1 MNTVDKI
8 NLILKDAGVSKVN
21 LSKYLGVSRQMIYNY
36 FGEDDL
42 SNMPEDKCQLLFKLL
57 DINSID
63 ELNNVTITDE
73 YISRVSSKIFTK
85 TKKNEPKKNTTE
97 CVDVSGIKK
106 EEQEIISD
114 IVFVLKELL
123 NEDKTKVSSSTLK
136 YIYQFI
142 QTLSTNKELKF
153 FLEFISKSNGFTEPL
168 HFTYDEEKQYIYESI
183 MFSALTLYNNG
194 GASRSKLAESHRRW
208 ENELSRQ
215 KEEKLSRTQEL
226 NSAKVLALR
235 ELGYDE
241 INESNASEVFDKIA
255 EITSRKI
262 NDRYS

>member
-1 MNTVDKI
+1 MNTIDKI

-21 LSKYLGVSRQMIYNY
+21 LSKYLGVSRQMVYNY
-36 FGEDDL
+36 FEDDTL

-57 DINSID
+57 DIQSIED
-63 ELNNVTITDE
+63 IANITITDE
-73 YISRVSSKIFTK
+73 YISRVSSKIFKK
-85 TKKNEPKKNTTE
+85 TKNSEIKKNSE
-97 CVDVSGIKK
+97 CVDISGIKK
-106 EEQEIISD
+106 EEQEVISD

-123 NEDKTKVSSSTLK
+123 NEDKTKVSFITLK
-136 YIYQFI
+136 YLYQFI
-142 QTLSTNKELKF
+142 QSLSTNKELKY
-153 FLEFISKSNGFTEPL
+153 FLEYISKSSGFTEPL
-168 HFTYDEEKQYIYESI
+168 TFTYDEDKQYIFESI

-208 ENELSRQ
+208 ENELSRK

-226 NSAKVLALR
+226 NTAKVLALR

-241 INESNASEVFDKIA
+241 INEKNASEVFDKIA

>member
-1 MNTVDKI
+1 MNTIDKI

-36 FGEDDL
+36 FEEDDL

-57 DINSID
+57 DIKSID
-63 ELNNVTITDE
+63 ELAQVTITDE
-73 YISRVSSKIFTK
+73 YISRVSSKMFSK
-85 TKKNEPKKNTTE
+85 TKQPDIKKTNEY
-97 CVDVSGIKK
+97 VDVSGIKK

-114 IVFVLKELL
+114 VIFVLKELL
-123 NEDKTKVSSSTLK
+123 NEDKTKASTITLK
-136 YIYQFI
+136 YIYQFV
-142 QTLSTNKELKF
+142 QALSTNKELKY
-153 FLEFISKSNGFTEPL
+153 FLEYISKSNGFTEPL
-168 HFTYDEEKQYIYESI
+168 NFTYDEEKQYIFESI

-194 GASRSKLAESHRRW
+194 GASRSKLAESHKRW

-241 INESNASEVFDKIA
+241 INEKNASEVFDKIA

>member
-1 MNTVDKI
+1 MNNVDKI

-36 FGEDDL
+36 FEKDDL

-57 DINSID
+57 DIVSVEDLKNI
-63 ELNNVTITDE
+63 TITDE
-73 YISRVSSKIFTK
+73 YISRVSSKIFKK
-85 TKKNEPKKNTTE
+85 TKQPEVKKTNEV
-97 CVDVSGIKK
+97 VDVSGVKK

-123 NEDKTKVSSSTLK
+123 NEDKTKVSFATLK
-136 YIYQFI
+136 YLYQFI
-142 QTLSTNKELKF
+142 QSLSTNKELKF
-153 FLEFISKSNGFTEPL
+153 FLEYVSKSNGFTEPL
-168 HFTYDEEKQYIYESI
+168 IFTYDEEKQYIFESI

-194 GASRSKLAESHRRW
+194 GASRSKLAESHKRW
-208 ENELSRQ
+208 ENELSRK

-226 NSAKVLALR
+226 NTAKVLGLR

-241 INESNASEVFDKIA
+241 INEKNASEVFDKIA